1 MLPAILS
8 NSANQFFKRLTKKDA
23 RLIRNAQR
31 IFLSNVF
38 LNLILYYQGCG
49 VDGNNTKFPAT
60 ISYTIRGGLPLY
72 TNLLVWTAGWR
83 QMMRVWFSKGDQMA
97 RTFAVQ
103 MYLVGFSTVYL
114 FPVGQGGWRD
124 QVHGALAG
132 LYFIYHGVMFKY
144 LRTTTPFQ
152 IGFYVSFFTFL
163 VKLRQIRKLEVQ
175 YEFRTETNQKKN
187 TTKRKMPVQ
196 IQNRLWW
203 HELTLMLTE
212 NAMFISFL
220 LGMTSSLKQ
229 LRRNY

>member
-1 MLPAILS
+1 
-8 NSANQFFKRLTKKDA
+8 
-23 RLIRNAQR
+23 
-31 IFLSNVF
+31 
-38 LNLILYYQGCG
+38 
-49 VDGNNTKFPAT
+49 
-60 ISYTIRGGLPLY
+60 
-72 TNLLVWTAGWR
+72 
-83 QMMRVWFSKGDQMA
+83 MMRVWFSKGDQMA

-163 VKLRQIRKLEVQ
+163 VQLRQIRKLEVQ

-187 TTKRKMPVQ
+187 TIRDTM
-196 IQNRLWW
+196 WW
-203 HELTLMLTE
+203 HEFTLMLTE

-229 LRRNY
+229 LRRN